1 MAIKKG
7 KQMNN
12 NESNSIFFVT
22 AEEQAK
28 LHISAKQKKQ
38 TMTDDIINIFMTAKM
53 LNEHKNELTLD
64 EITAAYY
71 NMVTKQTPGAKL
83 KTKKDIALKLF
94 MMRGQKKNNG
104 VIELVPGKRGTYR
117 LKKSADA

>member
-1 MAIKKG
+1 
-7 KQMNN
+7 MNN

-38 TMTDDIINIFMTAKM
+38 TMNDDIINIFITAKM
-53 LNEHKNELTLD
+53 QNEHKNELTLD

-71 NMVTKQTPGAKL
+71 NMFTKQTPGAKL

>member
-1 MAIKKG
+1 
-7 KQMNN
+7 MNN

-28 LHISAKQKKQ
+28 LHISAKPKKQ
-38 TMTDDIINIFMTAKM
+38 TMTDEIIHIFTVAKM
-53 LNEHKNELTLD
+53 MDEHKNELTLD

-71 NMVTKQTPGAKL
+71 NMVTKQTPGVKL

>member
-38 TMTDDIINIFMTAKM
+38 TMTDDIINIFITAKM